1 VLFIHVALIFGG
13 ITMLQNDEVAKSIG
27 NGEAKVEVLKGI
39 DFQIQKG
46 ERVALTGKSGSGKST
61 LLSLLAGLDSPDGGI
76 ITIDSKNISELSEKD
91 LTNYRARNIGIVFQQ
106 FHLVSTLT
114 AFENVL
120 LPLEILKAKG
130 ARERAESLLESV
142 GLSHRMHHLPSELSG
157 GESQRVAIA
166 RALSTHPA
174 ILFADEPSGNLDEE
188 TGDKVMGLLFELVKK
203 TGTTM
208 VLVTHDPEL
217 AARCERIIH
226 LEHGKLSHE
235 VRR

>member
-1 VLFIHVALIFGG
+1 MMNVSGVR
-13 ITMLQNDEVAKSIG
+13 KSYG
-27 NGEAKVEVLKGI
+27 TGEARVEVLKGL
-39 DFQIQKG
+39 DFIIEKG
-46 ERVALTGKSGSGKST
+46 EQVALTGKSGSGKST
-61 LLSLLAGLDSPDGGI
+61 LLSLLAGLDSPDSGTISLGGQ
-76 ITIDSKNISELSEKD
+76 NISLMSEKE

-114 AFENVL
+114 ALENVL
-120 LPLEILKAKG
+120 LPLEILKTEG
-130 ARERAESLLESV
+130 ARQRAEALLESV
-142 GLSHRMHHLPSELSG
+142 GLSHRMDHLPSQLSG

-188 TGDKVMGLLFELVKK
+188 TGDKVMSLLFELVKK
-203 TGTTM
+203 SGTTL

-217 AARCERIIH
+217 AQACERIIH

-235 VRR
+235 VRK